1 MVTSSMAISGSLT
14 PARSP
19 TQVQCK
25 VLRVMTGRTVLT
37 VLPARPG
44 RKALR
49 VPMVRKGLQV
59 LQVATAPFGV
69 LARERRT
76 TAPVWTV
83 ISGWMSAQVMCTS
96 VRLARIL
103 S

>member
-1 MVTSSMAISGSLT
+1 
-14 PARSP
+14 
-19 TQVQCK
+19 
-25 VLRVMTGRTVLT
+25 MTGRTVLT

-83 ISGWMSAQVMCTS
+83 MAWAGESPPVMAVALGAWR
-96 VRLARIL
+96 VRALDRRG
-103 S
+103 